1 MVAAEDIGQRAKAKA
16 KASSRAAKS
25 REKAKLKAKVKKSAG
40 TVSPASGFDGSA
52 DGKALVE
59 LFATREKDWRVGPV
73 VYQVFVDR
81 FATPNRIV
89 DDTQSLH
96 EVRRN
101 LYPSQGSVRAWSE
114 SPERGVFDEETQYCT
129 HELDFW
135 GGNLCGLTQKL
146 GYVKDLGV
154 DVVYLQPIFEAFSN
168 HKYDTSD
175 HLNVDPQYGTLEDF
189 EALTSAVHGAGMK
202 LVLDCVFNHVG
213 VRSPLFVE
221 ATNDI
226 GSVKRDWFMLGDQ
239 YEGGYKS
246 WAGARSLAE
255 LRLEDA
261 RLQDY
266 LWKREDSVVATW
278 LARGANGW
286 RIDVAAEFGL
296 ELLASLTEAA
306 HRHKPGS
313 LVVSEVWSYG
323 AKWSKATDGV
333 LNFHLGTLIHGVAEG
348 KCRGP
353 TAAHAVERLIADS
366 STEEVLRSWVVLSNH
381 DMPRLATRLPDLR
394 LRRFAQTLQ
403 FVFPGSPVIYY
414 GDELGMAGGDDPL
427 NRAPMAWELVG
438 DENATFCHTSRLVR
452 LRQRQRALR
461 IGDYVALHS
470 QRLLAFAR
478 TTDRAQETVI
488 VLANPTKELV
498 AEMLAVPVHTIL
510 GHTSFRDAVADESQ
524 ETVAEVRVLG
534 GTIFLEVPPE
544 TVRVLEMVNESEFHS
559 GAQYKRMYG
568 HWASFDHVK
577 PW

>member
-1 MVAAEDIGQRAKAKA
+1 MAVSTPHGQGRREEEVRVDPEDGTTCTLRELLACYGDKYTGSTILKYWEETCWPVDNTSRSTRVMVAAEDIGQRAKAKA

-255 LRLEDA
+255 LRLEEIPA
-261 RLQDY
+261 CSQAWPIGGCLHVG
-266 LWKREDSVVATW
+266 L
-278 LARGANGW
+278 RGASAGA
-286 RIDVAAEFGL
+286 RV
-296 ELLASLTEAA
+296 LA
-306 HRHKPGS
+306 
-313 LVVSEVWSYG
+313 
-323 AKWSKATDGV
+323 
-333 LNFHLGTLIHGVAEG
+333 
-348 KCRGP
+348 
-353 TAAHAVERLIADS
+353 
-366 STEEVLRSWVVLSNH
+366 LRSGACPL
-381 DMPRLATRLPDLR
+381 PRPVANIARC
-394 LRRFAQTLQ
+394 
-403 FVFPGSPVIYY
+403 FPGWSPVIYY